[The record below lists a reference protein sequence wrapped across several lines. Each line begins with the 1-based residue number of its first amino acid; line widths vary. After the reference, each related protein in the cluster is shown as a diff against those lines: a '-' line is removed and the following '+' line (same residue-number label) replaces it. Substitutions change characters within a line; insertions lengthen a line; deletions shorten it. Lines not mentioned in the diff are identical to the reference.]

1 MLVRIMRMDKM
12 SVKEHLEMCFDKKLR
27 FWKETFNSNPKIPYI
42 AEIDNNIFIEGTVD
56 DEGYAQWLPIMQTRA
71 IDFVSFENKLGFKLH
86 EQMKEYLSSHWFLE
100 LIGRMANDITI
111 YFNKVSDMDDIY
123 SLLFSELNAD
133 TYLITRGITSGRKLL
148 LIGMATIKGDD
159 SNAIYF
165 DNETAEMIFINSD
178 NNILSSGWTLE
189 EMLGLFESV
198 F

>member
-1 MLVRIMRMDKM
+1 
-12 SVKEHLEMCFDKKLR
+12 
-27 FWKETFNSNPKIPYI
+27 
-42 AEIDNNIFIEGTVD
+42 
-56 DEGYAQWLPIMQTRA
+56 
-71 IDFVSFENKLGFKLH
+71 
-86 EQMKEYLSSHWFLE
+86 MKEYLSSHWFLE

-123 SLLFSELNAD
+123 LLLFSEFNAD